1 MPPKGKKTKAE
12 EALDFLSNLDN
23 LDAPPAPGESAPSG
37 GAAAPPR
44 SSTTT
49 EPRASTD
56 SSRKLEASVE
66 LPKQGETAAS
76 AGAGAG
82 TGGDGTVSGGGGA
95 TAPAGGEDDEAAKA
109 LAFLEEQIKTKRA
122 PLSVPSSVPRSASPA
137 AGPGA
142 NVGLNA
148 PLTGGSGSG
157 SGSSLEPPNVT
168 SAGSN
173 TSPQTPMT
181 GWLSPSSFWSTA
193 SSAIQSAQKLADEGY
208 KKVRAEGVQ
217 GVTTGLEGLGVKGM
231 GMGVDLGSLR
241 KGAEERLA
249 GIAKGVDLEKLRH
262 DLVSTTTST
271 LTTILNTV
279 APPISAHETLE
290 LWLSHPMVGYQG
302 VESVVYRAWTR
313 VLEQTESG
321 ELVVVWSAPPQVTET
336 KRGMYPVQGWEIGW
350 EAAGK
355 EMEAIKA
362 REEKDPQGR
371 GKEPNPNVPVTTVPI
386 FLHLQPLLAPLSIP
400 EPPILL
406 LTDPAA
412 SSATTSTSSSSK
424 EPAKHL
430 HFIIS
435 LHDPAHS
442 LRFTTTTQP
451 VPGDWLEVEYEQSD
465 WVEERLVDVLKT
477 GIEVIAQD
485 YVATRMGLKASNA
498 SRSATPGPNK
508 GDASSAAP
516 DAENAAAA
524 ED

>member
-49 EPRASTD
+49 EPRGSTD
-56 SSRKLEASVE
+56 SSRKLEASGE

-82 TGGDGTVSGGGGA
+82 TGGDGSVSGGGGA
-95 TAPAGGEDDEAAKA
+95 AAPAGGEDDEAAKA

-157 SGSSLEPPNVT
+157 
-168 SAGSN
+168 
-173 TSPQTPMT
+173 SPQTPMT

-249 GIAKGVDLEKLRH
+249 GIAKGVDLEKLRE
-262 DLVSTTTST
+262 SRRYPS
-271 LTTILNTV
+271 N
-279 APPISAHETLE
+279 
-290 LWLSHPMVGYQG
+290 WLSLREQG
-302 VESVVYRAWTR
+302 RARKRSAGAERGLRVVES
-313 VLEQTESG
+313 
-321 ELVVVWSAPPQVTET
+321 LVRCCWCCQC
-336 KRGMYPVQGWEIGW
+336 RG
-350 EAAGK
+350 
-355 EMEAIKA
+355 
-362 REEKDPQGR
+362 
-371 GKEPNPNVPVTTVPI
+371 
-386 FLHLQPLLAPLSIP
+386 
-400 EPPILL
+400 
-406 LTDPAA
+406 
-412 SSATTSTSSSSK
+412 
-424 EPAKHL
+424 
-430 HFIIS
+430 
-435 LHDPAHS
+435 
-442 LRFTTTTQP
+442 
-451 VPGDWLEVEYEQSD
+451 
-465 WVEERLVDVLKT
+465 
-477 GIEVIAQD
+477 
-485 YVATRMGLKASNA
+485 
-498 SRSATPGPNK
+498 PGP
-508 GDASSAAP
+508 DRI
-516 DAENAAAA
+516 DTT
-524 ED
+524 